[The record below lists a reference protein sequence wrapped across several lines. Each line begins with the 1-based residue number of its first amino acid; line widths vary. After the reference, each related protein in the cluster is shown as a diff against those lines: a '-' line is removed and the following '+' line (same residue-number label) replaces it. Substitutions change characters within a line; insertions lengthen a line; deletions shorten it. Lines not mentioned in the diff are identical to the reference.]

1 MIIRNISGDVTA
13 PIKGIIGHGVNCQGV
28 MGSGVALAIRNKFPK
43 AYTEYLALCARKKP
57 EELLGTTQ
65 LVKITDELYV
75 ANMFSQLNF
84 GHDGKVYASIKAI
97 REACLDLA
105 VQREDLILQRQW
117 GNCHTMLEA
126 VMEIYHEAG
135 MSPRQK
141 YHPNAPFFTDVDGCG
156 KDSVVGDERRKDIVE
171 HLKYIAIHSQNA
183 YSTDD
188 FNECIYDLEIFLPR
202 IGAGLGGL
210 EWLDVQQAIT
220 TYTGQAPV
228 SIYTQ

>member
-1 MIIRNISGDVTA
+1 MIIRNITGDVTA

-28 MGSGVALAIRNKFPK
+28 MGSGVAAAIRSKFPK

-65 LVKITDELYV
+65 LVQITDELWV
-75 ANMFSQLNF
+75 ANMFTQLNF

-105 VQREDLILQRQW
+105 VQREDLVLKRQW
-117 GNCHTMLEA
+117 GNVHEMAEA
-126 VMEIYHEAG
+126 ILEIYHKRG
-135 MSPRQK
+135 MSPRTA
-141 YHPNAPFFTDVDGCG
+141 YEPDAPFFAEG
-156 KDSVVGDERRKDIVE
+156 DSVVNDERRKDIIE
-171 HLKYIAIHSQNA
+171 HLRFIAVHSQNY

-188 FNECIYDLEIFLPR
+188 VKQCIYDLEIFLPR

-210 EWLDVQQAIT
+210 EWVDVQQAINS
-220 TYTGQAPV
+220 YTGPAPV